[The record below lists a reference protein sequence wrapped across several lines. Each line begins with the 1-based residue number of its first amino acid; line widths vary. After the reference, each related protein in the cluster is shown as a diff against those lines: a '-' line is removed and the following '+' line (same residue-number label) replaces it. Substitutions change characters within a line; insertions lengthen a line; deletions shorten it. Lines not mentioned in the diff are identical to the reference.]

1 MSYQETEKGIS
12 FHAKA
17 LSMESVYCRRMGA
30 LSTELTKSS
39 HLPQLALM
47 AAPFQEWTIKLGNLF
62 WEIHHF
68 VIDKD
73 VHSLPSR
80 LAADRM
86 QN

>member
-1 MSYQETEKGIS
+1 MRERSAFDPSIVGEWGLCQ
-12 FHAKA
+12 
-17 LSMESVYCRRMGA
+17 LNRP
-30 LSTELTKSS
+30 S
-39 HLPQLALM
+39 HLPHLALM

-62 WEIHHF
+62 WKIHHF